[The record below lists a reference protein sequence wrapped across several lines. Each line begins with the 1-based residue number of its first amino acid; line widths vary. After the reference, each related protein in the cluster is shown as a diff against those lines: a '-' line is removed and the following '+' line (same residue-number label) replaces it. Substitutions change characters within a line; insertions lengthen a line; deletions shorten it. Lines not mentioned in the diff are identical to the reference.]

1 MYIVM
6 KDLNTRKEKTE
17 YSGKLA
23 DYQLN
28 ASNRVTKYEMDSY
41 TQYQNH
47 LYKRA
52 LYGLNAF
59 TQQELATMCSKKK
72 QRVSNVYLRGQK
84 VINLYKQKLT
94 VAYSN
99 ILFKT
104 FFPDSP
110 ITNYLLGEQELDV
123 KHTNTLTFKDLNISK
138 EDIITVFITEG
149 ILPKNFLSITVDPN
163 ALPRLRNAR

>member
-1 MYIVM
+1 MIM
-6 KDLNTRKEKTE
+6 KDMKTRKENFDYTG
-17 YSGKLA
+17 SLS

-28 ASNRVTKYEMDSY
+28 ASNRITKYEVDSY

-72 QRVSNVYLRGQK
+72 QRVTNVYLRGQK

>member
-1 MYIVM
+1 M
-6 KDLNTRKEKTE
+6 KDMKTRKEKFDYTG
-17 YSGKLA
+17 SLS

-28 ASNRVTKYEMDSY
+28 ASNKVTKYEVDSY

-99 ILFKT
+99 MLFKT

-138 EDIITVFITEG
+138 EDIITVFMAEG

>member
-1 MYIVM
+1 M
-6 KDLNTRKEKTE
+6 KDMKTRKENFDYTG
-17 YSGKLA
+17 SLS

-28 ASNRVTKYEMDSY
+28 ASNKVTKYEVDSY

-59 TQQELATMCSKKK
+59 TQQELTTMCSKKK

-110 ITNYLLGEQELDV
+110 ITSYLLGEQELDV

-138 EDIITVFITEG
+138 EDIITIFMEEG

-163 ALPRLRNAR
+163 ALPRLRNAK